1 MKPCNRHIYI
11 DLIELDDDEE
21 KSSLILP
28 EDYSVVPTHM
38 LGLVLEVA
46 DDCKINVKK
55 DDIIIMDTSMIQHVE
70 INEESFNLILENYV
84 MGVLE

>member
-11 DLIELDDDEE
+11 DPVAVQEE
-21 KSSLILP
+21 EESLLILP
-28 EDYSVVPTHM
+28 EHYTTLPPYM
-38 LGLVLEVA
+38 LGLVLDVA

-55 DDIIIMDTSMIQHVE
+55 DDVVVVDTSMIQHVE
-70 INEESFNLILENYV
+70 INEESFHLVLENYV